1 MGVWDSI
8 LKAKQ
13 NIGARIENAFGHASA
28 KELRDVR
35 QKILDQVESRIVVNA
50 EGKSFP
56 YEKAIV
62 RLQPQS
68 AAQSD
73 FFKEAFLRQG
83 TLKADVL
90 QKLIDSQARYP
101 GGFET
106 TVELRPNLVSSAT
119 KSSHQPLFEMSF
131 VKSNLSRRPEVPETK
146 LLVTKGRAELPEYR
160 IKKERILIG
169 NLSEVL
175 DREGRMVRKNDVV
188 FLENG
193 SEINSS
199 VGHAHARIWF
209 DFDTLE
215 FCILDE
221 VSRYGTRIVREG
233 VTLEVPSGDTRGIC
247 LRSGDD
253 IYFGQASLRFVLA
266 QGPINQ

>member
-13 NIGARIENAFGHASA
+13 NISARIESAFGHESG
-28 KELRDVR
+28 KELMAVR
-35 QKILDQVESRIVVNA
+35 QKILDQVESRIVVSA
-50 EGKSFP
+50 EGKNFP
-56 YEKAIV
+56 FEKAIV

-73 FFKEAFLRQG
+73 LFEKAFLRQG

-90 QKLIDSQARYP
+90 KKLIDSQVRYP

-106 TVELRPNLVSSAT
+106 TVELRPILEPAAA
-119 KSSHQPLFEMSF
+119 KSSNQPLFEISF
-131 VKSNLSRRPEVPETK
+131 VKSNLSRRSEVPETK
-146 LLVTKGRAELPEYR
+146 LLVTRGLAQQPEYR

-175 DREGRMVRKNDVV
+175 DREGRMVRKNDIV
-188 FLENG
+188 FPDNG
-193 SEINSS
+193 SEVNSS
-199 VGHAHARIWF
+199 VGHAHARIWY
-209 DFDTLE
+209 DFDTQE

-233 VTLEVPSGDTRGIC
+233 VTLEVPSGDTCGIC

-253 IYFGQASLRFVLA
+253 IYFGQAGLRFELA
-266 QGPINQ
+266 